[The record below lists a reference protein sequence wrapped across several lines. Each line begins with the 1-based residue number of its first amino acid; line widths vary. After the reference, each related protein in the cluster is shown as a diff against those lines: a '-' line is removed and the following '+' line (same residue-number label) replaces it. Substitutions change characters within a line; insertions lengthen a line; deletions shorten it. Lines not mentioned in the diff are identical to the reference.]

1 MGSNLALVSR
11 RATLFLAT
19 GLLIVAALYLAFA
32 QLGGWNHQTA
42 GNTLLY
48 WAAIVYSR
56 TALLL
61 AAINLLV
68 FVCLLILW
76 IVDRLRDR
84 PVPRVMGWTPF
95 LSLVALVIASA
106 AALPTVLVQ
115 LMHKDSTRSGEH
127 VYQLALRMAL
137 DGDNQYLLY
146 ECDGLGL
153 VCTSRATSSYP
164 PSSLGK
170 NPLELSARLEVDTA
184 ANAVLIRV
192 DGETVYTYH
201 LGD

>member
-1 MGSNLALVSR
+1 VGSNLALVSR

-32 QLGGWNHQTA
+32 QFGGWNHQTA

-61 AAINLLV
+61 AVINLPV
-68 FVCLLILW
+68 FVCLLIIW
-76 IVDRLRDR
+76 IIDTLRDR
-84 PVPRVMGWTPF
+84 PVARVMGWTPF

-153 VCTSRATSSYP
+153 ICTSRATSSY
-164 PSSLGK
+164 SSGLGK

-192 DGETVYTYH
+192 DGETVYTYQ
-201 LGD
+201 LS

>member
-1 MGSNLALVSR
+1 VGSNLALVSR
-11 RATLFLAT
+11 RATLILAA
-19 GLLIVAALYLAFA
+19 GLLALAVVYLAFA
-32 QLGGWNHQTA
+32 QFGGWNHQTA
-42 GNTLLY
+42 GHTLLY

-61 AAINLLV
+61 AAISLLV
-68 FVCLLILW
+68 FICLLIIW
-76 IVDRLRDR
+76 IVDTLRDR
-84 PVPRVMGWTPF
+84 PVPRVMGWAPF

-115 LMHKDSTRSGEH
+115 LVHQDNARLGEH

-153 VCTSRATSSYP
+153 VCTSRATSSC
-164 PSSLGK
+164 SSGLGK
-170 NPLELSARLEVDTA
+170 NPLELSARLEVEPA

-192 DGETVYTYH
+192 DGETVYTYL